1 MLRSWLRFLTVLVI
15 GAVAVFATPPLTEIQ
30 DIIYKADGTLFDGVA
45 QVEWKNFVAADGSP
59 VGANTVSFRIV
70 RGQLHVSL
78 VPTTNAQQPVNY
90 TVRYNTEGRTQ
101 VIETWSVPPSKA
113 TLRLS
118 DVRVTGGSAGNLTS
132 SLSITDVTGLRTELD
147 LRPTRGTTWTPGRTA
162 VIGQSGAVESAFGSP
177 GDCVH
182 VDGTSGPCGS
192 ASGSGSG
199 NATIT
204 YVDGEVP
211 SGTIDGVNRALKLAV
226 APNPAQSLRLFL
238 NGLLLATGS
247 DYSITGTDI
256 LMFRAPSVG
265 SIVQASYRTSG
276 AVATIVDAET
286 PAGVIN
292 GLNAAFTLQ
301 NTPSPSN
308 SVQLYRNGMLQRLG
322 VDYTISGAT
331 ITFTSVSI
339 PRSGDALIVSY
350 RK

>member
-1 MLRSWLRFLTVLVI
+1 MLRSWLRSLTVLAL
-15 GAVAVFATPPLTEIQ
+15 GAVAVFAVPPLTEIQ
-30 DIIYKADGTLFDGVA
+30 DLIYKADGTLFDGVA
-45 QVEWKNFVAADGSP
+45 QIEWKSFVAVDGSP
-59 VGANTVSFRIV
+59 VAANTVSFRIV
-70 RGQLHVSL
+70 RGQLHISL

-90 TVRYNTEGRTQ
+90 TVRYNSEGRTQ
-101 VIETWSVPPSKA
+101 VIETWSVPPSRAALK
-113 TLRLS
+113 LS
-118 DVRVTGGSAGNLTS
+118 DVRVSGGSAGNLTS
-132 SLSITDVTGLRTELD
+132 SFSISDVTGLRTELD

-192 ASGSGSG
+192 ASSGSSG
-199 NATIT
+199 TTIN

-211 SGTIDGVNRALKLAV
+211 SGSIDGVNRALKLGIT
-226 APNPAQSLRLFL
+226 PNPVQSLRLFL
-238 NGLLLATGS
+238 NGLLLASGS
-247 DYSITGTDI
+247 DYGITGTDI

-292 GLNAAFTLQ
+292 GLNAVFALQ
-301 NTPSPSN
+301 STPSPAN

-322 VDYTISGAT
+322 VDYTIAGAT